1 MPMSQVL
8 LIIDDRHAESS
19 VGEALASLAIAP
31 IRLPLKDFDADY
43 LLTEMFDL
51 IVIELFGETGA
62 CIALLQQF
70 ERLAATSGVDQ
81 PPIIVIT
88 GSDTNPIEQA
98 LRTAKVSFIL
108 QKPLEPGDLLAAI
121 RQALRLIAI

>member
-1 MPMSQVL
+1 MSQVL
-8 LIIDDRHAESS
+8 LIIDDRHADSS
-19 VGEALASLAIAP
+19 VGEALAALAIAP
-31 IRLPLKDFDADY
+31 IRLPLEDFDADY

-51 IVIELFGETGA
+51 IVIELFGETHA

-108 QKPLEPGDLLAAI
+108 QKPLDRNDLISAI
-121 RQALRLIAI
+121 RQVLHLTAP

>member
-1 MPMSQVL
+1 MSQVL
-8 LIIDDRHAESS
+8 LIVDDHLAESS
-19 VGEALASLAIAP
+19 VGEALAALGIEP
-31 IRLPLKDFDADY
+31 MRLPLDGFDSDY

-51 IVIELFGETGA
+51 ITIELFGETGA

-70 ERLAATSGVDQ
+70 EKLAATSGVDQ

-108 QKPLEPGDLLAAI
+108 QKPLDRNDLISAI
-121 RQALRLIAI
+121 RQVLHLTSP